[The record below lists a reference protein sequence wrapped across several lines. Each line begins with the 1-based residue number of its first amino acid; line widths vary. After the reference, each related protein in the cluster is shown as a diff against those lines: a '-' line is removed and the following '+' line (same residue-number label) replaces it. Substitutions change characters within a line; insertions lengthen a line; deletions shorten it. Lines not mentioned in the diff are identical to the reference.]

1 MASEDMLELV
11 LKDIITWHSMLH
23 IAYFAQVEERRLID
37 RRFDSEKV
45 FRSSKGEGDQTILLK
60 QSTGTKDRAFEA
72 DCNGELREISRS
84 KFMEEYVCNGDL
96 RVMAEIVLR
105 LVAELI
111 DFKVDLSPAFASY
124 KRAHPHPA
132 DVIIDEIDYSRR
144 VTIY

>member
-1 MASEDMLELV
+1 MASEDILELV

-23 IAYFAQVEERRLID
+23 IAYFAQVEERTFINKN
-37 RRFDSEKV
+37 FDSGTIY
-45 FRSSKGEGDQTILLK
+45 RSSKGEGDQSILLT
-60 QSTGTKDRAFEA
+60 QSIGTKGQAFKR
-72 DCNGELREISRS
+72 DSNGELREISRS
-84 KFMEEYVCNGDL
+84 KFMEEYVCNGDV

-111 DFKVDLSPAFASY
+111 DFKIDLSPAFASY

-132 DVIIDEIDYSRR
+132 DVVIDEIDYSRR